1 MFKDVPQ
8 VFMPILW
15 FEQRVTLTE
24 DLASEISMALSIPK
38 TGQICAI
45 VVIIVGLIMLLWF
58 PVHRCI
64 RRKVVQV
71 HSIENKN
78 NVKLLTVDGLEK
90 QEKQQQQPED
100 SPLIEK
106 NNLRNIELTP
116 LSIKD
121 SLKQSTDYDK
131 IPYIDEKVPSMTLL
145 PQSQDNSS
153 NNNNKMTSHFT
164 IGPKKS

>member
-1 MFKDVPQ
+1 MFANVPT

-24 DLASEISMALSIPK
+24 ELASDISMALSIPQ

-45 VVIIVGLIMLLWF
+45 VVIVIGLIMLLWF
-58 PVHRCI
+58 PVHRCL
-64 RRKVVQV
+64 RRKATQV
-71 HSIENKN
+71 HSSEKV
-78 NVKLLTVDGLEK
+78 NVKVLTIDGLEK
-90 QEKQQQQPED
+90 QDKVPEG

-106 NNLRNIELTP
+106 NNLRNVELKP

-121 SLKQSTDYDK
+121 SLKQSYEK

-145 PQSQDNSS
+145 PQEKNSGS
-153 NNNNKMTSHFT
+153 R
-164 IGPKKS
+164 PKL